1 MPALD
6 RIALGAPGVY
16 TLPPEPIRRL
26 TGVRL
31 DACAFVGVAPRGPC
45 RVPRVDASPEH
56 SNDWRMCDPARGRQ
70 RSRAVR
76 VESFDAYRQ
85 LYGGFDGPG
94 LLPYAVA
101 SFFEQ
106 GGREAWV
113 VRIVHEHGNSTL
125 NAGGVAQGALNGV
138 LSGVLSGVLGSAA
151 LQGRNEGA
159 WGNSLRTTL
168 SWRTRALLATPLP
181 PSNAAL
187 QLSGGQRLP
196 PGTLLR
202 LRLAD
207 GSHVLRFVLDVQS
220 TGDPLQ
226 PRRWQRA
233 LLETLTPSPIVGA
246 EVVEAELEVSDGAG
260 ATERHT
266 ALGLHVDHPR
276 WLASVLCLDS
286 QLLWPDF
293 SWAGDRLLPADVL
306 RLNLRHASNPF
317 TGGEDRYALINHEDF
332 FETDWDPLADEP
344 ASGLQAVVGIEAIT
358 QIVLPDLYQ
367 PQPLPPQADVSDP
380 SFAGPAFAP
389 CVALPAA
396 PAAPPTPPNSSALP
410 GLALDPLDV
419 ADLAQIVTLLQRV
432 QSFVETTRDHIALLD
447 VPPGLK
453 PQQVLAFRSHFDSAW
468 CALYHPWLVVVRSD
482 DGRDALV
489 NLPPSAAAAGIVAA
503 TELVFGVPH
512 GPANRVVQGA
522 VKTLVQVTS
531 AEHAQLHPLG
541 VNVYVQEPQ
550 GVRLSAARTVSLD
563 PSWRQLSVRRLV
575 LMLRRTLLQQ
585 MQWAVFEPHTPA
597 LRRELVHMI
606 GALLRRLF
614 RLGAFTGASEVEAFF
629 VTCDDSLNPPFRVD
643 NGELVAHIGIAP
655 AEPLE
660 FIVLQFSRSGDGTLT
675 LEAA

>member
-1 MPALD
+1 MPAVD
-6 RIALGAPGVY
+6 RIAIGAPGVY

-45 RVPRVDASPEH
+45 RVPRVDASAER
-56 SNDWRMCDPARGRQ
+56 SADWRMCDPARGRQ
-70 RSRAVR
+70 RSVATR

-85 LYGGFDGPG
+85 LFGGFDGPG

-113 VRIVHEHGNSTL
+113 VRIVHEHGNALL
-125 NAGGVAQGALNGV
+125 NAGGVAQGAV
-138 LSGVLSGVLGSAA
+138 TGVLGSAT
-151 LQGRNEGA
+151 LQARNEGL
-159 WGNSLRTTL
+159 WGNGLRAHL

-187 QLSGGQRLP
+187 QLGGGQRLP

-207 GSHVLRFVLDVQS
+207 GSHVLRFVVEVQ
-220 TGDPLQ
+220 TMGDPLQ

-246 EVVEAELEVSDGAG
+246 EIVEAELAVSDGAG
-260 ATERHT
+260 ATEQHT
-266 ALGLHVDHPR
+266 ALGLHLDHPR
-276 WLASVLCLDS
+276 WLASVLCLES
-286 QLLWPDF
+286 QLIWPDF
-293 SWAGDRLLPADVL
+293 SWAGNRLLPADVL
-306 RLNLRHASNPF
+306 RLNLRHASAPF
-317 TGGEDRYALINHEDF
+317 TGGEDRYGLINHEDF

-344 ASGLQAVVGIEAIT
+344 ASGLQAVVGIDAIT
-358 QIVLPDLYQ
+358 QLVLPDLYQ
-367 PQPLPPQADVSDP
+367 PKPLPPQADVRDP
-380 SFAGPAFAP
+380 SLAGPAFAP
-389 CVALPAA
+389 CIVL
-396 PAAPPTPPNSSALP
+396 PAAPPTAPNATALP
-410 GLALDPLDV
+410 GLALDPLD
-419 ADLAQIVTLLQRV
+419 ASDLAQIVTLLQRV
-432 QSFVETTRDHIALLD
+432 QAFVETTRDHIALLD

-468 CALYHPWLVVVRSD
+468 CALYHPWLVVVRGDAESD
-482 DGRDALV
+482 ARDALIH
-489 NLPPSAAAAGIVAA
+489 LPPSAAAAGIVAA
-503 TELVFGVPH
+503 TELAFGVPH

-522 VKTLVQVTS
+522 VKTLVQVTPV
-531 AEHAQLHPLG
+531 EHAQLHPQG

-550 GVRLSAARTVSLD
+550 GVRLTAARTLSLD

-606 GALLRRLF
+606 GALLRRLH
-614 RLGAFTGASEVEAFF
+614 RLGAFTGASEAEAFF

>member
-1 MPALD
+1 MPGFD

-16 TLPPEPIRRL
+16 TLPPEPIHRL

-45 RVPRVDASPEH
+45 RVPLVDASPEH
-56 SNDWRMCDPARGRQ
+56 SNDWRMSDPARGRQ
-70 RSRAVR
+70 RSVAVR

-113 VRIVHEHGNSTL
+113 VRIVHEHGNAVL
-125 NAGGVAQGALNGV
+125 NAGGVAQGSLTGV
-138 LSGVLSGVLGSAA
+138 LTGVLGNAT
-151 LQGRNEGA
+151 LQARNEGA
-159 WGNSLRTTL
+159 WGNGLRTTL

-187 QLSGGQRLP
+187 QLGGGQRLP

-207 GSHVLRFVLDVQS
+207 GSHVLRFVVDVQS
-220 TGDPLQ
+220 VGDPLQ

-233 LLETLTPSPIVGA
+233 VLEALTPSAIVGA
-246 EVVEAELEVSDGAG
+246 EIIEAALEVSDGTG
-260 ATERHT
+260 ATEQHT
-266 ALGLHVDHPR
+266 ALGLHVEHPR
-276 WLASVLCLDS
+276 WLATVLCLES
-286 QLLWPDF
+286 QRVWPDF

-306 RLNLRHASNPF
+306 RLNQRHASGPF
-317 TGGEDRYALINHEDF
+317 TGGEDRYALIDHEDF
-332 FETDWDPLADEP
+332 FEADWDPLADEP
-344 ASGLQAVVGIEAIT
+344 ASGLQAVVGIDAIT
-358 QIVLPDLYQ
+358 QLVLPDLYQ
-367 PQPLPPQADVSDP
+367 PQPLPPQADVRDP

-396 PAAPPTPPNSSALP
+396 PPTAPTAPNTSALP
-410 GLALDPLDV
+410 GLALDPLDA

-432 QSFVETTRDHIALLD
+432 QTFVETTRDHIALLD

-482 DGRDALV
+482 DGRDALI

-503 TELVFGVPH
+503 TELAFGVPH

-522 VKTLVQVTS
+522 VKTLVQVAP

-541 VNVYVQEPQ
+541 INVCVQEPQ
-550 GVRLSAARTVSLD
+550 GVRLTAARTLSLD

-606 GALLRRLF
+606 GALLRRLH
-614 RLGAFTGASEVEAFF
+614 RLGAFTGASEAEAFF